1 MTGIELATMA
11 AKLVDEKQG
20 QDILVYDLR
29 GISDVADYFVIAT
42 VLSKAQAR
50 AIVGFLDKEFK
61 ERGVKRVGREGD
73 RDSAWTLMDFGDTVI
88 HIFSPELR
96 SYYSLESLWG
106 DAPQLDWK
114 K

>member
-1 MTGIELATMA
+1 MIGIELAKLA
-11 AKLVDEKQG
+11 AKMVDEKQG

-29 GISDVADYFVIAT
+29 GISDVADYFVLVT
-42 VLSKAQAR
+42 VLSKSQAR
-50 AIVGFLDKEFK
+50 AIMGYLDKEFK
-61 ERGVKRVGREGD
+61 DRGLVRVGREGD
-73 RDSAWTLMDFGDTVI
+73 RDSAWTLLDYGDCVI

-106 DAPQLDWK
+106 DAPHVDWK